1 MQLVRLFK
9 VNLLL
14 FIFTTQFSASC
25 IPRNL
30 KASVGDDVA
39 RLTKLSLASCSLLN
53 LVQSPDSATAVSS
66 PLNDLREAISSA
78 ASKVPGYGESDV
90 FYPNSW
96 LGSWRTT
103 STITD
108 ITYSRDVPTPHF
120 MEGLRVG
127 DQFSYFTSYIPYK
140 DRVVRDRT
148 RRSHLSE
155 YSPMQ
160 SIIFW
165 EPGNPNSLE
174 IRFED
179 RSVRFIRD
187 RPFFSVFRP
196 LCRLCMFVDN

>member
-9 VNLLL
+9 GTLLL
-14 FIFTTQFSASC
+14 FIFTTQSSASC
-25 IPRNL
+25 NPRNF
-30 KASVGDDVA
+30 KASFGDDVV
-39 RLTKLSLASCSLLN
+39 RLTKLSIASCSLLN
-53 LVQSPDSATAVSS
+53 LVKSPDSATAVAL

-90 FYPNSW
+90 YYSNSW

-103 STITD
+103 RTITD
-108 ITYSRDVPTPHF
+108 ITSSRDVPTPHF

-127 DQFSYFTSYIPYK
+127 DQFSYVTSYIPYK
-140 DRVVRDRT
+140 DHVVRDRT

-155 YSPMQ
+155 YSPKQ
-160 SIIFW
+160 SVIFW

-187 RPFFSVFRP
+187 RPLFCFP
-196 LCRLCMFVDN
+196 TIIKALYACR